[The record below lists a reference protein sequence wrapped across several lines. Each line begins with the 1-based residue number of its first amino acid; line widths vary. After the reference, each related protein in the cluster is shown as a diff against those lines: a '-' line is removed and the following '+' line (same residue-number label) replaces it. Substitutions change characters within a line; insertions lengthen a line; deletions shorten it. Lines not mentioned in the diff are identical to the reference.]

1 MGGHVAEELIM
12 DDKHIT
18 SGCGSDLKNATDLA
32 KRAVRQFGMF
42 GEEGG
47 SFMSTTNE
55 DTSDEY
61 NEKVDDHV
69 KEILDKSH
77 E

>member
-1 MGGHVAEELIM
+1 MGGHVAEELVM
-12 DDKHIT
+12 DDQNIT

-47 SFMSTTNE
+47 SFMSTSNE
-55 DTSDEY
+55 ETSDSY
-61 NEKVDDHV
+61 N
-69 KEILDKSH
+69 
-77 E
+77 